1 MAQDYQIP
9 ADQGDSQT
17 AFLNKSNEAMETLR
31 SSFADNFAPTDPAPV
46 DGQLWFDDFTRI
58 LHVYSTSDGW
68 IPLVFIDPAASLT
81 SGALLYWAGPGNI
94 STLPRLT
101 AGQIA
106 IGSDAFLNSEPVAAT
121 LTGTADEIDI
131 TNGNGSITIGIVNP
145 LKVAKGG
152 IGLATATAGD
162 MLTYVS
168 GTAYTAIP
176 KGTANQIIGMNAVAT
191 TQEYKT
197 VTAGTGIG
205 VTHGANSITISADA
219 AVTRW
224 VKYSAAHGDFTEAVN
239 GVAQTVTLAAL
250 PARTIVSSAVIKT
263 VTAFSGGGLAS
274 LDASVGI
281 TGNTTA
287 IIGTYD
293 AFAAAGDNNF
303 SGGAGSLYYAG
314 TNLTLTLTPDGAANL
329 AGMNAG
335 SIEIWIETATLPA

>member
-1 MAQDYQIP
+1 MTKKISELP
-9 ADQGDSQT
+9 ALAGVPAGGDLFPLVDISDVT
-17 AFLNKSNEAMETLR
+17 E
-31 SSFADNFAPTDPAPV
+31 APTGTTKKVTYAELVPGMQPV
-46 DGQLWFDDFTRI
+46 IENTVITTTGSAVAIFDVLAGVPVLKSTAAMTDGQLPI
-58 LHVYSTSDGW
+58 GSSSGL
-68 IPLVFIDPAASLT
+68 PAA
-81 SGALLYWAGPGNI
+81 ANI
-94 STLPRLT
+94 
-101 AGQIA
+101 
-106 IGSDAFLNSEPVAAT
+106 
-121 LTGTADEIDI
+121 TGTADEIDI
-131 TNGNGSITIGIVNP
+131 TNGSNSITIGIVNP

-176 KGTANQIIGMNAVAT
+176 KGTANQILGMNNGAT

-205 VTHGANSITISADA
+205 VTNGAGSITIAADA

-224 VKYSAAHGDFTEAVN
+224 VKYSKAHGDFSEAGL
-239 GVAQTVTLAAL
+239 GVAETVTLAAL

-335 SIEIWIETATLPA
+335 SIEVWIETATLPA

>member
-1 MAQDYQIP
+1 MAQDYQLP
-9 ADQGDSQT
+9 ADQADSQT
-17 AFLNKSNEAMETLR
+17 AFLNKVNEAAESQR
-31 SSFADNFAPTDPAPV
+31 SSFLGSTAPTDPAPYE
-46 DGQLWFDDFTRI
+46 GQLWMD
-58 LHVYSTSDGW
+58 
-68 IPLVFIDPAASLT
+68 
-81 SGALLYWAGPGNI
+81 SGSHLLYVNTSALGATWSRVSILSPVYNEGLVYVNAFGISSTIPQNAGQVLVGTTLTTAPVVGGLADI
-94 STLPRLT
+94 SGTLP
-101 AGQIA
+101 
-106 IGSDAFLNSEPVAAT
+106 
-121 LTGTADEIDI
+121 
-131 TNGNGSITIGIVNP
+131 
-145 LKVAKGG
+145 VAKGG

-168 GTAYTAIP
+168 GTAYAAIP
-176 KGTANQIIGMNAVAT
+176 KGTANQILGMNNGAT

-205 VTHGANSITISADA
+205 VSHGANSITIAADA

-224 VKYSAAHGDFTEAVN
+224 VKYSKAHGDFNEAGL
-239 GVAQTVTLAAL
+239 GVAETVTLAAL

-335 SIEIWIETATLPA
+335 SIEVWIETATLPA